1 MYYDE
6 TGVQEERLEKVRM
19 YEDKV
24 GWHSVLSRGGQYGP
38 YGPQSVYA
46 MFIPWQGD
54 DETRQDAIVEAKRA
68 KAEGGGASRYVVV
81 DPLGEG
87 QYEL

>member
-6 TGVQEERLEKVRM
+6 TGVQEERLERVRM

-24 GWHSVLSRGGQYGP
+24 GWHSVLSRGQYGP
-38 YGPQSVYA
+38 YGLQSVYA
-46 MFIPWQGD
+46 MFIPWQA
-54 DETRQDAIVEAKRA
+54 DEGTRQDAIAEAKRA
-68 KAEGGGASRYVVV
+68 KAEGGASRYVVV
-81 DPLGEG
+81 DPLGDG

>member
-1 MYYDE
+1 
-6 TGVQEERLEKVRM
+6 
-19 YEDKV
+19 
-24 GWHSVLSRGGQYGP
+24 
-38 YGPQSVYA
+38 

-54 DETRQDAIVEAKRA
+54 DETRQDAIVEAERA
-68 KAEGGGASRYVVV
+68 KAEGGASRYVVV

>member
-19 YEDKV
+19 YDDKV
-24 GWHSVLSRGGQYGP
+24 GWHSVLSRGQYGP

-46 MFIPWQGD
+46 MFIPWQAD
-54 DETRQDAIVEAKRA
+54 EETRQDAIAEAEKA
-68 KAEGGGASRYVVV
+68 KAEGGASRYVVV
-81 DPLGEG
+81 DPLGKG

>member
-1 MYYDE
+1 MMKRAYKRSALKRCAC
-6 TGVQEERLEKVRM
+6 TKIRL
-19 YEDKV
+19 
-24 GWHSVLSRGGQYGP
+24 GWHSVLSRGQYGP

-68 KAEGGGASRYVVV
+68 KAEGGASRYVVV

>member
-1 MYYDE
+1 M
-6 TGVQEERLEKVRM
+6 RI

-24 GWHSVLSRGGQYGP
+24 GWHSVLSRGQYGP

-68 KAEGGGASRYVVV
+68 KAEGGASRYVVV